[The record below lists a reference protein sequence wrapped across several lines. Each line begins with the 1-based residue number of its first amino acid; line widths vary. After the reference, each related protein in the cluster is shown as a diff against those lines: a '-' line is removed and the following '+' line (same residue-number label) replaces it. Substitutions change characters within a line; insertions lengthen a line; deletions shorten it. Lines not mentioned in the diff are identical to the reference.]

1 MMEMPMMRRKGF
13 TLIELMVVLT
23 IIVIVATASVPQI
36 QLWNARNK
44 GVAAVSMVIS
54 DFSKAKAMAGYS
66 MTVDRSI
73 RDTSMNPDGEFI
85 RNKLFTAILYRK
97 TSYSIIQ
104 QSGSDAWYTVNPLKQ
119 SKLPKNVSIESV
131 NTASPNDNS
140 GQSPAT
146 YIFTSTGR
154 LKNTDGSLVLFG
166 ANATGIVCG
175 NVGSPL
181 EGTRIFIAYLKSK
194 IDDNRSL
201 WYQVEMD
208 TEGETFICVETGGD
222 SAPDFSG
229 DTANIVEL

>member
-1 MMEMPMMRRKGF
+1 MMRRKGF
-13 TLIELMVVLT
+13 TLIELMVVLA
-23 IIVIVATASVPQI
+23 IIVIIATASVPQI

-66 MTVDRSI
+66 MTVNMSI

-104 QSGSDAWYTVNPLKQ
+104 QSGSDAWYAVNPLKQ
-119 SKLPKNVSIESV
+119 SKLPKNVSIERV
-131 NTASPNDNS
+131 NAGFTTDNPGES
-140 GQSPAT
+140 HT
-146 YIFTSTGR
+146 VIFTSTGR
-154 LKNTDGSLVLFG
+154 LKKVDGSLVLFG
-166 ANATGIVCG
+166 ADASGIVCG

-201 WYQVEMD
+201 WYQIEID
-208 TEGETFICVETGGD
+208 TEGETFICVEPGGD
-222 SAPDFSG
+222 SVPDFSG